1 MARYGKTSGNCAG
14 CSRISG
20 LARSTGWPS
29 VFTVFS
35 MAVSIFCTNH
45 CAVVLNSARF
55 RTSCANV
62 FQTRCTAEEIILCC
76 GLSLPESLNSP
87 DGGTEN
93 VLAVD
98 LDRRIVMTPASARRL
113 LLALDRTL
121 KEHAARFSN
130 NCPHA

>member
-1 MARYGKTSGNCAG
+1 MSAQKNSGKTGAETATPAEG
-14 CSRISG
+14 QQIRV
-20 LARSTGWPS
+20 A
-29 VFTVFS
+29 
-35 MAVSIFCTNH
+35 
-45 CAVVLNSARF
+45 LNSAHLA
-55 RTSCANV
+55 TSYANV

-76 GLSLPESLNSP
+76 GLSLPETLNGP

-98 LDRRIVMTPASARRL
+98 LDRRIVMTPSSARRL

-121 KEHAARFSN
+121 RENAARFSG